1 MLTGV
6 TRAMSKGQRQRHPVL
21 WPRMKI
27 RGAYRKW
34 LAAQRIETVY
44 IIPHAVSTVDTNSRV
59 VAGMPVATTFRAASE
74 GTPGAVRLE
83 LRTWRDGFGRSVKR
97 P

>member
-1 MLTGV
+1 
-6 TRAMSKGQRQRHPVL
+6 MSKGQTPRHPVL

-44 IIPHAVSTVDTNSRV
+44 IMHHAIPTVENNSEV
-59 VAGMPVATTFRAASE
+59 VAGMPIATTFHAGVE
-74 GTPGAVRLE
+74 GTPGAMRLE
-83 LRTWRDGFGRSVKR
+83 LRTWRDGFGRPAKR
-97 P
+97 PK